1 MRQTERK
8 TKTKRERSTPT
19 DRPDGGVGAADAA
32 GPEIVQT
39 VATGAARGDASLRDA
54 LEAVRRLVRA
64 LRLGAN
70 RARETVG
77 VSSAEL
83 FVLGALQEGGPAA
96 SLNELAAR
104 TFTDQSSASPV
115 VERLR
120 RRRLIRRQ
128 RSPVDAR
135 RVTIELTDSGQAL
148 LDRAPAPPQAGLIM
162 ALRRMSPAD
171 RDALARGLG
180 RLVTEMGLAE
190 LRGAMLFE
198 DPPKGRIRQEEPG

>member
-1 MRQTERK
+1 MARK
-8 TKTKRERSTPT
+8 QKLNEARSAPK
-19 DRPDGGVGAADAA
+19 DRPDRVAAA
-32 GPEIVQT
+32 GTAPRPS
-39 VATGAARGDASLRDA
+39 ADGAARADATVRDA

-83 FVLGALQEGGPAA
+83 FVLGVLQEGGPAA

-104 TFTDQSSASPV
+104 TYTDQSSASPV

-148 LDRAPAPPQAGLIM
+148 LDLAPSPPQAGLIL
-162 ALRRMSPAD
+162 ALRRMAPAD
-171 RDALARGLG
+171 RDALARGLS

-190 LRGAMLFE
+190 LRSAMLFE
-198 DPPKGRIRQEEPG
+198 DPPKGRARQEG